1 ACLMTV
7 QSKYPQFAAGLKESI
22 ESAHIALKDMAN
34 TESKTSLPAT
44 CKQMAASAKAST
56 AKWCTNW

>member
-1 ACLMTV
+1 MTV